1 MAVDAAQRPGEAN
14 HSASQPQHT
23 LGDDDVVEL
32 IELLYFGYREFTSDP
47 DALLAQYGFGRAH
60 HRVMHF
66 VGRNPGISV
75 AELLDVL
82 KITKQSLA
90 RVLRELVERGFIEQ
104 RTGDSDRRKRLLHL
118 SEAGCEL
125 HGKLMRPQM
134 DRVRD
139 AIAHAG
145 ADSGP
150 VMQQLLY
157 GLINPDDRDQVA
169 RIVMP

>member
-1 MAVDAAQRPGEAN
+1 MVSDAAHQAMP
-14 HSASQPQHT
+14 PQHGLT
-23 LGDDDVVEL
+23 DEDVIEL
-32 IELLYFGYREFTSDP
+32 IELLYFAYRDFTSDP
-47 DALLAQYGFGRAH
+47 DALLAEFGFGRAH
-60 HRVMHF
+60 HRVVHF
-66 VGRNPGISV
+66 VGRNQGISV

-104 RTGDSDRRKRLLHL
+104 RTGDADRRKRLLHL
-118 SEAGCEL
+118 TDEGRML
-125 HGKLMRPQM
+125 HQRLMAPQM
-134 DRVRD
+134 ARVRE

-157 GLINPDDRDQVA
+157 GLVNAQDRDQVE
-169 RIVMP
+169 RIVTS

>member
-1 MAVDAAQRPGEAN
+1 MASDAAHQTLPAAQQLGEE
-14 HSASQPQHT
+14 
-23 LGDDDVVEL
+23 DVVQL
-32 IELLYFGYREFTSDP
+32 IELLYFAYRDFTSDP
-47 DALLAQYGFGRAH
+47 DALLAEFGFGRAH
-60 HRVMHF
+60 HRVVHF
-66 VGRNPGISV
+66 VGRNQGISV

-104 RTGDSDRRKRLLHL
+104 RTGDADRRKRLLYL
-118 SEAGCEL
+118 TEEGRSL
-125 HGKLMRPQM
+125 HQRLMAPQM
-134 DRVRD
+134 TRVKQ

-157 GLINPDDRDQVA
+157 GLVNAQDRDQVE
-169 RIVMP
+169 RIVTS